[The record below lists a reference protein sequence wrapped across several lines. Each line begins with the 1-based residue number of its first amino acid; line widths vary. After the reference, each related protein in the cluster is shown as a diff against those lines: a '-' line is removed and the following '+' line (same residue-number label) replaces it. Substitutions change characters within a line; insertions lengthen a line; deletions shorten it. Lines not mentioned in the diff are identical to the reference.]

1 MQSTPAM
8 ASLGPTAGSP
18 DGDSGEISG
27 ATQHQSHQSQGHHRK
42 NSDDDLAYA
51 LKASKEQHERHESD
65 IAQSLEEALVRSLM
79 DESRRSYQDAV
90 LPDALSDAELAL
102 LLEST
107 REYHDDLG
115 IEEQNLTCVLEM
127 SKKEDLDRELEN
139 SLRQALQLSLEESLS
154 RKPHDQPHERHESD
168 IAQSLE
174 EALVRSLMDESRRSY
189 QDAVLPDALSD
200 AELALLLES
209 TKEYSHELGIE
220 EQNLTCVLEMSKK
233 EDLDRELENSLRQA
247 LQLSLEESLSRKP
260 HDQPHDHVEP
270 STSPNQNSKRVP
282 PTPTVPQNGARQT
295 SRREL
300 SPLQRGSLA
309 DQVKDSIFAL
319 AKCLLVGYLLI
330 FYCETFLL
338 SVKI

>member
-1 MQSTPAM
+1 MLPMCSSVTLLLLFPKLHQSSALEGPASDLVNTPNRTSRASNSIAVHAETSMQSSPAM

-18 DGDSGEISG
+18 DGDSGEIAG
-27 ATQHQSHQSQGHHRK
+27 VTQHQSQGHHRK

-51 LKASKEQHERHESD
+51 LKASKEE
-65 IAQSLEEALVRSLM
+65 
-79 DESRRSYQDAV
+79 
-90 LPDALSDAELAL
+90 
-102 LLEST
+102 
-107 REYHDDLG
+107 
-115 IEEQNLTCVLEM
+115 
-127 SKKEDLDRELEN
+127 
-139 SLRQALQLSLEESLS
+139 
-154 RKPHDQPHERHESD
+154 HERHESD

-247 LQLSLEESLSRKP
+247 LQLSLEESLSRQP
-260 HDQPHDHVEP
+260 HDQPHDQVEP

-300 SPLQRGSLA
+300 SPLQRASLA

-330 FYCETFLL
+330 FYCETFLF
-338 SVKI
+338 SVK